1 MSEKYKCVSD
11 KRCGTAQGARII
23 ELRSFTLDKVK
34 LSLFNTGEIS
44 AMSED
49 MWDPVY
55 TEIGNIIFA
64 SHSSHSNGKYIVQT
78 ATGRREKSAYKPH
91 AYKTSSVLPKL
102 KF

>member
-1 MSEKYKCVSD
+1 MTTTNNNVSSK
-11 KRCGTAQGARII
+11 KRNKKG
-23 ELRSFTLDKVK
+23 V
-34 LSLFNTGEIS
+34 N
-44 AMSED
+44 
-49 MWDPVY
+49 

-91 AYKTSSVLPKL
+91 AYKTSSVLPQL